1 MNATPLPRPSPTR
14 TAARRTRLPGRLL
27 LSVALSVGAL
37 SLGTPAGAQS
47 TSQSTGTAPAST
59 AAPATTT
66 PATTAPSTATAT
78 PATSAAGLTLD
89 TALARLAQAPSVTQA
104 GLSVEVAQTN
114 LNAARAALGLSVSV
128 NGSAG
133 YTGSTTSTD
142 DSGVSTTTASS
153 LSGSAGVNVSL
164 GLLPWSSA
172 QNSLLSA
179 QRSLTLAQSRLVAAQ
194 AAARLNVAQQYL
206 AGVIATQDVTLADQ
220 TLALRQ
226 RQLEVAQT
234 QRQSGNATEEDVL
247 SAQAAVQS
255 AQAAQL
261 QARASLDAARLGLG
275 AALGTELG
283 TVNFVT
289 APGESFTLPDLA
301 VLVARAR
308 STLPDVVS
316 ARNDLADAQQTLAD
330 QQRDAT
336 LPDLTASLRY
346 GPASSGGLN
355 ASLNLKEG
363 TASAGYSVPLGT
375 GSSSSSTNRVVASVT
390 GSYVVYSPAI
400 KAQVSAAQANVTQ
413 AQLTLNVTQQ
423 NAELDVRTRYATAQ
437 SSLIALQSLATGVE
451 VARLGVQ
458 TAQTRLAAGVGT
470 ADDVTEAQLAL
481 GQATRALQNARVT
494 TQINL
499 IQLENAAGGLQ

>member
-1 MNATPLPRPSPTR
+1 MLRRMNAPPLPRPSPDR
-14 TAARRTRLPGRLL
+14 TAARRTRRPGSLL
-27 LSVALSVGAL
+27 LGLALHLGTLGLGAL
-37 SLGTPAGAQS
+37 GPGSLAAAQ
-47 TSQSTGTAPAST
+47 TAQTAPA
-59 AAPATTT
+59 ATE
-66 PATTAPSTATAT
+66 
-78 PATSAAGLTLD
+78 LTLD
-89 TALARLAQAPSVTQA
+89 AALARLAQAPSVTQA
-104 GLSVEVAQTN
+104 SLSVGVAQTN

-128 NGSAG
+128 SGNAG
-133 YTGSTTSTD
+133 YTGGGAATD
-142 DSGVSTTTASS
+142 SSGETTTVAGS

-164 GLLPWSSA
+164 GLLPWSSS
-172 QNSLLSA
+172 QNSLLAA

-234 QRQSGNATEEDVL
+234 QRQSGNATDEDVL

-255 AQAAQL
+255 AQATQL

-275 AALGTELG
+275 AALGTDLG
-283 TVNFVT
+283 AVSFTT

-301 VLVARAR
+301 ALVARAR
-308 STLPDVVS
+308 GTLPDVVS

-336 LPDLTASLRY
+336 LPDLTASVRY
-346 GPASSGGLN
+346 GPSGSGGLN
-355 ASLNLKEG
+355 ASLNLKQG
-363 TASAGYSVPLGT
+363 TASAGYTVPLGT
-375 GSSSSSTNRVVASVT
+375 GSSSSGTNRVVASVT
-390 GSYVVYSPAI
+390 GSYVVYSPAL

-423 NAELDVRTRYATAQ
+423 NAELNVRTRYATAQ
-437 SSLIALQSLATGVE
+437 ASLISLQSLATGVE

-458 TAQTRLAAGVGT
+458 TAQTRLTAGVGT
-470 ADDVTEAQLAL
+470 ADDVTQAQLAQ
-481 GQATRALQNARVT
+481 GQAERALQNARAT
-494 TQINL
+494 AQINL

>member
-1 MNATPLPRPSPTR
+1 MLRRMNASPRPRPSP
-14 TAARRTRLPGRLL
+14 ARHAPARSPLARATL
-27 LSVALSVGAL
+27 LSLALSVGAL
-37 SLGTPAGAQS
+37 SLGTAATAQS
-47 TSQSTGTAPAST
+47 TAVPS
-59 AAPATTT
+59 PATTT
-66 PATTAPSTATAT
+66 PATAT
-78 PATSAAGLTLD
+78 PTTTPAASTPELTLEA
-89 TALARLAQAPSVTQA
+89 ALARLAQAPSVTQA
-104 GLSVEVAQTN
+104 GLSVQVAQTN

-128 NGSAG
+128 SGNAG
-133 YTGSTTSTD
+133 YTGGSAVTD
-142 DSGVSTTTASS
+142 DSGVVTTTASS

-164 GLLPWSSA
+164 GLLPWSSS
-172 QNSLLSA
+172 QNSLLAA

-234 QRQSGNATEEDVL
+234 QRQSGNATEGDVL

-255 AQAAQL
+255 AQAGQL

-275 AALGTELG
+275 AALGTDLG
-283 TVNFVT
+283 TVSFTT
-289 APGESFTLPDLA
+289 APSESFTLPDLA

-308 STLPDVVS
+308 DTLPDVVS

-336 LPDLTASLRY
+336 LPDLTASVRY

-355 ASLNLKEG
+355 ASLNLKAG
-363 TASAGYSVPLGT
+363 TASAGYTVPLGT
-375 GSSSSSTNRVVASVT
+375 GSTSSGSGTNRVVASVT
-390 GSYVVYSPAI
+390 GSYVVYSPALR
-400 KAQVSAAQANVTQ
+400 AQVSAAQANVTQ

-423 NAELDVRTRYATAQ
+423 NAELNVRTRYGTAQ
-437 SSLIALQSLATGVE
+437 ASLIALQSLATAVE

-470 ADDVTEAQLAL
+470 ADDVTEAGLAL
-481 GQATRALQNARVT
+481 EQTERTLQNARVT
-494 TQINL
+494 AQINL

>member
-1 MNATPLPRPSPTR
+1 MLRRMNAPPLPRPSPDR
-14 TAARRTRLPGRLL
+14 TAARRTRRPGSLL
-27 LSVALSVGAL
+27 LGLALHLGTLGLGAL
-37 SLGTPAGAQS
+37 GPGSLTAAQ
-47 TSQSTGTAPAST
+47 TAQTAPA
-59 AAPATTT
+59 ATE
-66 PATTAPSTATAT
+66 
-78 PATSAAGLTLD
+78 LTLD
-89 TALARLAQAPSVTQA
+89 AALARLAQAPSVTQA
-104 GLSVEVAQTN
+104 SLSVGVAQTN

-128 NGSAG
+128 SGNAG
-133 YTGSTTSTD
+133 YTGGGAATD
-142 DSGVSTTTASS
+142 SSGETTTVAGS

-164 GLLPWSSA
+164 GLLPWSSS
-172 QNSLLSA
+172 QNSLLAA

-234 QRQSGNATEEDVL
+234 QRQSGNATDEDVL

-255 AQAAQL
+255 AQATQL

-275 AALGTELG
+275 AALGTDLG
-283 TVNFVT
+283 AVSFTT

-301 VLVARAR
+301 ALVTRAR
-308 STLPDVVS
+308 GTLPDVVS

-336 LPDLTASLRY
+336 LPDLTASVRY
-346 GPASSGGLN
+346 GPSGSGGLN
-355 ASLNLKEG
+355 ASLNLKQG
-363 TASAGYSVPLGT
+363 TASAGYTVPLGT
-375 GSSSSSTNRVVASVT
+375 GSSSSGTNRVVASVT
-390 GSYVVYSPAI
+390 GSYVVYSPAL

-423 NAELDVRTRYATAQ
+423 NAELNVRTRYATAQ
-437 SSLIALQSLATGVE
+437 ASLISLQSLATGVE

-458 TAQTRLAAGVGT
+458 TAQTRLTAGVGT
-470 ADDVTEAQLAL
+470 ADDVTQAQLAQ
-481 GQATRALQNARVT
+481 GQAERALQNARAT
-494 TQINL
+494 AQINL

>member
-1 MNATPLPRPSPTR
+1 MLRRMNAPPLPRPSPDR
-14 TAARRTRLPGRLL
+14 TAARRTRRPGSLL
-27 LSVALSVGAL
+27 LGLALHLGTLGLGAL
-37 SLGTPAGAQS
+37 GPGSLAAAQ
-47 TSQSTGTAPAST
+47 TAQTAPA
-59 AAPATTT
+59 ATE
-66 PATTAPSTATAT
+66 
-78 PATSAAGLTLD
+78 LTLD
-89 TALARLAQAPSVTQA
+89 AALARLAQAPSVTQA
-104 GLSVEVAQTN
+104 SLSVGVAQTN

-128 NGSAG
+128 SGNAG
-133 YTGSTTSTD
+133 YTGGAATD
-142 DSGVSTTTASS
+142 SSGETTTVAGS

-164 GLLPWSSA
+164 GLLPWSSS
-172 QNSLLSA
+172 QNSLLAA

-234 QRQSGNATEEDVL
+234 QRQSGNATDEDVL

-255 AQAAQL
+255 AQATQL

-275 AALGTELG
+275 ATLGTDLG
-283 TVNFVT
+283 AVSFTT

-301 VLVARAR
+301 ALVARAR
-308 STLPDVVS
+308 GTLPDVVS

-336 LPDLTASLRY
+336 LPDLTASVRY
-346 GPASSGGLN
+346 GPSGSGGLN
-355 ASLNLKEG
+355 ASLNLKQG
-363 TASAGYSVPLGT
+363 TASAGYTVPLGT
-375 GSSSSSTNRVVASVT
+375 GSSSSGTNRVVASVT
-390 GSYVVYSPAI
+390 GSYVVYSPAL

-423 NAELDVRTRYATAQ
+423 NAELNVRTRYATAQ
-437 SSLIALQSLATGVE
+437 ASLISLQSLATGVE

-458 TAQTRLAAGVGT
+458 TAQTRLTAGVGT
-470 ADDVTEAQLAL
+470 ADDVTQAQLAQ
-481 GQATRALQNARVT
+481 GQAERALQNARAT
-494 TQINL
+494 AQINL

>member
-1 MNATPLPRPSPTR
+1 MLRRMNAPPLPRPSPDR
-14 TAARRTRLPGRLL
+14 TAARRTRRPGSLL
-27 LSVALSVGAL
+27 LGLALHLGTLGLGAL
-37 SLGTPAGAQS
+37 GPGSLAAAQ
-47 TSQSTGTAPAST
+47 TAQTAPA
-59 AAPATTT
+59 ATE
-66 PATTAPSTATAT
+66 
-78 PATSAAGLTLD
+78 LTLD
-89 TALARLAQAPSVTQA
+89 AALARLAQAPSVTQA
-104 GLSVEVAQTN
+104 SLSVGVAQTN

-128 NGSAG
+128 SGNAG
-133 YTGSTTSTD
+133 YTGGGATD
-142 DSGVSTTTASS
+142 SSGETTTVAGS

-164 GLLPWSSA
+164 GLLPWSSS
-172 QNSLLSA
+172 QNSLLTA

-234 QRQSGNATEEDVL
+234 QRQSGNATDEDVL

-255 AQAAQL
+255 AQATQL

-275 AALGTELG
+275 AALGTDLG
-283 TVNFVT
+283 AVSFTT

-301 VLVARAR
+301 ALVARAR
-308 STLPDVVS
+308 GTLPDVVS

-336 LPDLTASLRY
+336 LPDLTASVRY
-346 GPASSGGLN
+346 GPSGSGGLN
-355 ASLNLKEG
+355 ASLNLKQG
-363 TASAGYSVPLGT
+363 TASAGYTVPLGT
-375 GSSSSSTNRVVASVT
+375 GSSSSGTNRVVASVT
-390 GSYVVYSPAI
+390 GSYVVYSPAL

-423 NAELDVRTRYATAQ
+423 NAELNVRTRYATAQ
-437 SSLIALQSLATGVE
+437 ASLISLQSLATGVE

-458 TAQTRLAAGVGT
+458 TAQTRLTAGVGT
-470 ADDVTEAQLAL
+470 ADDVTQAQLAQ
-481 GQATRALQNARVT
+481 GQAERALQNARAT
-494 TQINL
+494 AQINL